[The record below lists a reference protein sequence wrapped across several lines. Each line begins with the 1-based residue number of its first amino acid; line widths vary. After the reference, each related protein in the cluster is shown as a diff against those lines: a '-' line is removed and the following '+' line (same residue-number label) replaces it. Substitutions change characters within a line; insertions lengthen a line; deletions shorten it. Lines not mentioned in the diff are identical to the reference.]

1 MIFFRKA
8 PKDYAGFLL
17 DEKKDKKGIQ
27 DYPHDSR
34 RTQDLKVRYAHAKNN
49 SSKILIRFGLDLEV
63 KSTLVPL
70 QPFPT

>member
-1 MIFFRKA
+1 MRK
-8 PKDYAGFLL
+8 KR
-17 DEKKDKKGIQ
+17 KKTGIQ

-34 RTQDLKVRYAHAKNN
+34 RTQDLKVGYGHAKKY